1 MSFKQ
6 VDGMKE
12 LAKKIYK
19 KTEKRLGANT
29 GKIVTVILFGVLLLV
44 AVIPADGCSINADVS
59 SDSILIT
66 EMGTSATKSTEAAA
80 NQTYTDDAQYYE
92 ERLKNILET
101 SYGKDSVTVMVH
113 MVKNSTQGLYG
124 NVSEESVIDGVLV
137 VADVASS
144 NDLLLISEAVC
155 ALFDLPAC
163 KVYVIKKS

>member
-1 MSFKQ
+1 
-6 VDGMKE
+6 
-12 LAKKIYK
+12 
-19 KTEKRLGANT
+19 
-29 GKIVTVILFGVLLLV
+29 
-44 AVIPADGCSINADVS
+44 
-59 SDSILIT
+59 
-66 EMGTSATKSTEAAA
+66 
-80 NQTYTDDAQYYE
+80 
-92 ERLKNILET
+92 
-101 SYGKDSVTVMVH
+101 